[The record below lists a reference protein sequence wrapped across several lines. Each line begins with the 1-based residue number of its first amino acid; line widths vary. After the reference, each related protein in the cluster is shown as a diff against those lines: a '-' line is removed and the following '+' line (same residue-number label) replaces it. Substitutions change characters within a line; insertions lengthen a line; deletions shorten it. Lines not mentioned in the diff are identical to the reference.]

1 MSNTLNPI
9 SLDFSTSQVMGIIN
23 VTPDSFYDGGT
34 NSTNDA
40 VILTA
45 EKHLKEGATILDIG
59 GMSSRPGA
67 ELISEEEEL
76 SRVIPALQLVL
87 KYFPSALISIDTFRG
102 KVAEEALSNGASII
116 NDISAGRF
124 DESIVEVVA
133 KRKCPYIIM
142 HMQGIPQNMQQNP
155 SYENVVKEVKA
166 FFEERVAF
174 INRQGVTNLI
184 LDVGFGFGKTVAH
197 NYQLLSCLKEFK
209 SSGYPI
215 LAGVSRKSMLTKLL
229 EITIEQSLNA
239 TTVANTLA
247 LVNGANIL
255 RVHDVKEAVEAVRI
269 YNATKKN

>member
-45 EKHLKEGATILDIG
+45 ERHLKEGATILDIG

-142 HMQGIPQNMQQNP
+142 HMQGIPQNMQLNP
-155 SYENVVKEVKA
+155 SYENVVKELKA

-174 INRQGVTNLI
+174 MNRQGVTNLI
-184 LDVGFGFGKTVAH
+184 LDVGFGFGKTVSH

-209 SSGYPI
+209 AFGYPI

-229 EITIEQSLNA
+229 EITTEQSLNA

-269 YNATKKN
+269 YNTTKNN

>member
-1 MSNTLNPI
+1 MSNTLKPI

-45 EKHLKEGATILDIG
+45 ERHLKEGATILDIG

-76 SRVIPALQLVL
+76 SRVIPALQLIL

-155 SYENVVKEVKA
+155 SYENVVKEVKT

-209 SSGYPI
+209 SFGYPI

-229 EITIEQSLNA
+229 EIATEQSLNA

-255 RVHDVKEAVEAVRI
+255 RVHDVKEAVETVRI
-269 YNATKKN
+269 YNTTKNN

>member
-1 MSNTLNPI
+1 MSNTLKPI

-45 EKHLKEGATILDIG
+45 ERHLKEGATILDIG

-174 INRQGVTNLI
+174 MNRQGVKNLI

-209 SSGYPI
+209 AFGYPI

>member
-1 MSNTLNPI
+1 MSNTLKPI

-34 NSTNDA
+34 NRTNDA

-102 KVAEEALSNGASII
+102 KVADEALSNGASII

-142 HMQGIPQNMQQNP
+142 HIQGIPQNMQQNP

-166 FFEERVAF
+166 FFEDRVAF
-174 INRQGVTNLI
+174 MNRQGVKNLI

-209 SSGYPI
+209 AFGYPI

-255 RVHDVKEAVEAVRI
+255 RVHDVKEAVEVLKI

>member
-1 MSNTLNPI
+1 MSNTLKPI

-40 VILTA
+40 VILKA

-142 HMQGIPQNMQQNP
+142 HIQGIPQNMQQNP

-174 INRQGVTNLI
+174 MNRQGVKNLI

-209 SSGYPI
+209 AFGYPI

>member
-1 MSNTLNPI
+1 MSNTLKPI

-34 NSTNDA
+34 NRTNDA

-174 INRQGVTNLI
+174 MNRQGVKNLI

-209 SSGYPI
+209 AFGYPI

>member
-1 MSNTLNPI
+1 MSNTLKPI

-34 NSTNDA
+34 NRTNDA

-142 HMQGIPQNMQQNP
+142 HIQGIPQNMQQNP

-174 INRQGVTNLI
+174 MNRQGVKNLI

-209 SSGYPI
+209 AFGYPI

>member
-1 MSNTLNPI
+1 MSNTLKPI

-34 NSTNDA
+34 NRTNDA

-102 KVAEEALSNGASII
+102 KVADEALSNGASII

-142 HMQGIPQNMQQNP
+142 HIQGIPQNMQQNP

-174 INRQGVTNLI
+174 MNRQGVKNLI

-209 SSGYPI
+209 AFGYPI

-229 EITIEQSLNA
+229 EISTEQSLNA

>member
-1 MSNTLNPI
+1 MSNTLKPI

-45 EKHLKEGATILDIG
+45 ERHLKEGATILDIG

-166 FFEERVAF
+166 FFEERVALM
-174 INRQGVTNLI
+174 NRQGVTNLI
-184 LDVGFGFGKTVAH
+184 LDVGFGFGKTLAH
-197 NYQLLSCLKEFK
+197 NYQLLICLKEFK
-209 SSGYPI
+209 SFGYPI

-229 EITIEQSLNA
+229 EITTEQSLNA

-255 RVHDVKEAVEAVRI
+255 RVHDVKEAVEVLKI

>member
-59 GMSSRPGA
+59 GLSSRPGA
-67 ELISEEEEL
+67 QLISEEEEL
-76 SRVIPALQLVL
+76 SRVIPALQLIL

-155 SYENVVKEVKA
+155 SYENVVKEVKT
-166 FFEERVAF
+166 FFEERVDF
-174 INRQGVTNLI
+174 MNRQGVTNLI
-184 LDVGFGFGKTVAH
+184 LDVGFGFGKTLAH
-197 NYQLLSCLKEFK
+197 NYQLLNCLKEFK
-209 SSGYPI
+209 AFGYPI

-229 EITIEQSLNA
+229 EITTEQSLNA

>member
-1 MSNTLNPI
+1 MSNTLKPI

-34 NSTNDA
+34 NRTNDA

-102 KVAEEALSNGASII
+102 KVADEALSNGASII

-142 HMQGIPQNMQQNP
+142 HIQGIPQNMQQNP

-174 INRQGVTNLI
+174 MNRQGVKNLI

-209 SSGYPI
+209 AFGYPI

-229 EITIEQSLNA
+229 EISTEQSLNA

-255 RVHDVKEAVEAVRI
+255 RVHDVKEAVEVLKI

>member
-1 MSNTLNPI
+1 
-9 SLDFSTSQVMGIIN
+9 
-23 VTPDSFYDGGT
+23 
-34 NSTNDA
+34 
-40 VILTA
+40 
-45 EKHLKEGATILDIG
+45 LKEGATILDIG

-142 HMQGIPQNMQQNP
+142 HIQGIPQNMQQNP

-174 INRQGVTNLI
+174 MNRQGVKNLI

-209 SSGYPI
+209 AFGYPI

>member
-1 MSNTLNPI
+1 MSNTLKPI

-34 NSTNDA
+34 NRTNDA

-45 EKHLKEGATILDIG
+45 EKHLKEGSTILDIG

-142 HMQGIPQNMQQNP
+142 HIQGIPQNMQQNP

-174 INRQGVTNLI
+174 MNRQGVKNLI

-209 SSGYPI
+209 AFGYPI

>member
-45 EKHLKEGATILDIG
+45 ERHLKEGATILDIG

-166 FFEERVAF
+166 FFEERVALM
-174 INRQGVTNLI
+174 NRQGVTNLI
-184 LDVGFGFGKTVAH
+184 LDVGFGFGKTLAH
-197 NYQLLSCLKEFK
+197 NYQLLICLKEFK
-209 SSGYPI
+209 SFGYPI

-229 EITIEQSLNA
+229 EITTEQSLNA

-255 RVHDVKEAVEAVRI
+255 RVHDVKEAVEVLKI

>member
-1 MSNTLNPI
+1 MSNTLKPI

-34 NSTNDA
+34 NRTNDA

-142 HMQGIPQNMQQNP
+142 HIQGIPQNMQQNP

-166 FFEERVAF
+166 FFEDRVAF
-174 INRQGVTNLI
+174 MNRQGVKNLI

-209 SSGYPI
+209 AFGYPI

-255 RVHDVKEAVEAVRI
+255 RVHDVKEAVEVLKI

>member
-76 SRVIPALQLVL
+76 SRVIPALQLIL

-209 SSGYPI
+209 SFGYPI

>member
-1 MSNTLNPI
+1 MSNTLKPI
-9 SLDFSTSQVMGIIN
+9 SLDFSTSQVMGVIN

-34 NSTNDA
+34 NRTNDA

-142 HMQGIPQNMQQNP
+142 HIQGIPQNMQQNP

-174 INRQGVTNLI
+174 MNRQGVKNLI

-209 SSGYPI
+209 AFGYPI

>member
-209 SSGYPI
+209 SFGYPI

>member
-1 MSNTLNPI
+1 MSNTLKPI

-34 NSTNDA
+34 NRTNDA

-142 HMQGIPQNMQQNP
+142 HIQGIPQNMQQNP

-174 INRQGVTNLI
+174 MNRQGVKNLI

-209 SSGYPI
+209 AFGYPI

-229 EITIEQSLNA
+229 EISTEQSLNA